1 MRTLQ
6 RFESG
11 SGAIAAGSA
20 QFASHTLHRMFQS
33 TTFRNARRT
42 LALTL
47 LTLPALPWIN
57 GCSQARPRAAE
68 AQRAAVAGSHDI
80 RSVESDWE
88 AAFTR
93 ADGWTGADGLG
104 TVRLPGDRVLWLFGD
119 SWIGPVRDGKHAE
132 GSAMV
137 NNAIAVHPI
146 DANAAA
152 PAAIEFA
159 WGPSDRDG
167 RPTAWV
173 IPPAEERV
181 HDKNL
186 RYWPAGGGVVVQDPR
201 GKPTLF
207 VFLFRIRDRGTDD
220 VWNFE
225 GCGSAVVRISNPQD
239 PLSRWQVQ
247 QTTLTRLPAPLA
259 PGTRIVAWGAAAL
272 AMAADAAQ
280 QNFAYI
286 YGVDT
291 TDGLNKK
298 LLLARAPGDGLDR
311 FESWTFR
318 TGTGW
323 SSDPADAAAIADQVM
338 DEFSISRIE
347 TPAGPRYLMIY
358 SKPILDDHI
367 VARIASAPEGPWSH
381 AKEIYRCPEPAQ
393 DKRLMVYS
401 AKAHPE
407 LSADGTLLI
416 TYCVNSNDFWH
427 MAANA
432 WIYRPRFIC
441 MPLEQVLP

>member
-1 MRTLQ
+1 
-6 RFESG
+6 
-11 SGAIAAGSA
+11 
-20 QFASHTLHRMFQS
+20 MFQG
-33 TTFRNARRT
+33 TTSRNARCT

-47 LTLPALPWIN
+47 LTLPALPWID
-57 GCSQARPRAAE
+57 GCSQAKPRARE
-68 AQRAAVAGSHDI
+68 APRAGVGGSNDF
-80 RSVESDWE
+80 RGFESAWE
-88 AAFTR
+88 TAFTR
-93 ADGWTGADGLG
+93 SDGWTGADGLG
-104 TVRLPGDRVLWLFGD
+104 TVRLPGERVLWLFGD

-132 GSAMV
+132 GSTMV
-137 NNAIAVHPI
+137 NNAVAVHPI
-146 DANAAA
+146 RVHAAAAA
-152 PAAIEFA
+152 PAAIDFA
-159 WGPSDRDG
+159 WGPAGEDG

-173 IPPAEERV
+173 VPPADERV

-186 RYWPAGGGVVVQDPR
+186 RYWPAGGGIVVPDSR
-201 GKPTLF
+201 GNLALF

-225 GCGSAVVRISNPQD
+225 GCGSAVARISNPQD
-239 PLSRWQVQ
+239 PLSRWQVR

-272 AMAADAAQ
+272 TTSADAAQ
-280 QNFAYI
+280 QDFAYI

-298 LLLARAPGDGLDR
+298 LLLARAPGDSLDR

-323 SSDPADAAAIADQVM
+323 SSDPANAAPIADDVM
-338 DEFSISRIE
+338 DEFSINRIE
-347 TPAGPRYLMIY
+347 TPAGTRYLMIY

-367 VARIASAPEGPWSH
+367 VARIASAPEGPWSQ

-393 DKRLMVYS
+393 DRRLMAYS

-441 MPLEQVLP
+441 MPLDQVLP